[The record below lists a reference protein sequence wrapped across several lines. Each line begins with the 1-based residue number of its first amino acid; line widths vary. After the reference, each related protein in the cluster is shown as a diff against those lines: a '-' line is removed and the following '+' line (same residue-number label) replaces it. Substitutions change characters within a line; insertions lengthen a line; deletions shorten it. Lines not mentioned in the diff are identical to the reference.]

1 MARYMRSRFS
11 ERIRA
16 MLSRI
21 TKSLNVAVQ
30 VAILGFEKSYQRG
43 ESIDSILGFVDVLTE
58 IPNRRAFERDAGE
71 IDGPYSLVLVDIDDF
86 KNINDTRGHFFGDQ
100 VLKRLARI
108 LREAVGED
116 GRVYRMAGDEFLLI
130 VSVAKVALICT
141 TIRDNVRK
149 EDCFTVSQGV
159 VPLTDRHITH
169 QLITQADW
177 AMYQS
182 KAQGKDRI
190 TFTAMELARAC

>member
-1 MARYMRSRFS
+1 
-11 ERIRA
+11 

-21 TKSLNVAVQ
+21 TKSLNVAVR

-71 IDGPYSLVLVDIDDF
+71 IDGPYSLVLVDIDNF
-86 KNINDTRGHFFGDQ
+86 KNINDTRGHCFGDE

-108 LREAVGED
+108 LREAAGED

-130 VSVAKVALICT
+130 VPLSKVAPICT
-141 TIRDNVRK
+141 AIRDNVRK

-159 VPLTDRHITH
+159 VPLSDRHITH
-169 QLITQADW
+169 KLITQADW

-182 KAQGKDRI
+182 KAGGKDRI
-190 TFTAMELARAC
+190 TYSVMEPVEAC